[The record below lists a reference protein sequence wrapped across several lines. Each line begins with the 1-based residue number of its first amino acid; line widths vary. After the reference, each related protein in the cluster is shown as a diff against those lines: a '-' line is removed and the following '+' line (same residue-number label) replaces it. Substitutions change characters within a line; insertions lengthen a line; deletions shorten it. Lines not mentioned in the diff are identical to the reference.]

1 MKKVFIIAEAGV
13 NHNGDINIAKRL
25 IETAAKAGADAVK
38 FQSFKAELVI
48 SKNAKKAEYQVQN
61 TGDESQLEM
70 VKKLELD
77 EKAHDELIAYAKS
90 KNIEFLSTPF
100 DLPSVDLL
108 VKKGLKIIK
117 IPSGEITNLPYLEK
131 IGALGLKIILSTG
144 MAKLGE
150 IEKAL
155 EILEFSG
162 TKKDDITV
170 LHANT
175 EYPTP
180 LADVNLKA
188 MRTIKKSL

>member
-77 EKAHDELIAYAKS
+77 EKC
-90 KNIEFLSTPF
+90 
-100 DLPSVDLL
+100 
-108 VKKGLKIIK
+108 
-117 IPSGEITNLPYLEK
+117 
-131 IGALGLKIILSTG
+131 
-144 MAKLGE
+144 
-150 IEKAL
+150 
-155 EILEFSG
+155 
-162 TKKDDITV
+162 
-170 LHANT
+170 
-175 EYPTP
+175 
-180 LADVNLKA
+180 
-188 MRTIKKSL
+188 

>member
-48 SKNAKKAEYQVQN
+48 SKNAKKAQYQVQN

-90 KNIEFLSTPF
+90 K
-100 DLPSVDLL
+100 
-108 VKKGLKIIK
+108 KM
-117 IPSGEITNLPYLEK
+117 
-131 IGALGLKIILSTG
+131 TG
-144 MAKLGE
+144 G
-150 IEKAL
+150 
-155 EILEFSG
+155 
-162 TKKDDITV
+162 
-170 LHANT
+170 N
-175 EYPTP
+175 
-180 LADVNLKA
+180 
-188 MRTIKKSL
+188 KS

>member
-61 TGDESQLEM
+61 TGDESESQLEM

-108 VKKGLKIIK
+108 VKK
-117 IPSGEITNLPYLEK
+117 
-131 IGALGLKIILSTG
+131 
-144 MAKLGE
+144 
-150 IEKAL
+150 
-155 EILEFSG
+155 
-162 TKKDDITV
+162 
-170 LHANT
+170 
-175 EYPTP
+175 
-180 LADVNLKA
+180 
-188 MRTIKKSL
+188 

>member
-61 TGDESQLEM
+61 TGDESESQLEM

-117 IPSGEITNLPYLEK
+117 IPSG
-131 IGALGLKIILSTG
+131 
-144 MAKLGE
+144 
-150 IEKAL
+150 
-155 EILEFSG
+155 
-162 TKKDDITV
+162 
-170 LHANT
+170 
-175 EYPTP
+175 
-180 LADVNLKA
+180 
-188 MRTIKKSL
+188 